1 MMLRKLIISGFVVL
15 TLAGCGAMRSGG
27 YYEDD
32 GPGARVPSD
41 AELAAIPDAVP
52 RKEAVHKR
60 SLKAY
65 RVGRKWYRPLSP
77 RKSYR
82 QKGIASWY
90 GRKFHGHKTA
100 IGERYNMYAMTAAHR
115 TLPLPSYVRVT
126 NRKTGQSAIVRV
138 NDRGPFKKN
147 RIIDLSYTAAK
158 KLGVL
163 ATGTAPVT
171 VELIKPG
178 QWRQASKKTP
188 APSQTQKKA
197 AIPTLSPEPAPAKK
211 RTIDMAQT
219 SFTGS
224 AEPVLPESGIY
235 VQTGVFSVWKNASG
249 LKAKL
254 LLKGLQP
261 VHMRHQQMDKGVL
274 YRVLMGPYVSEKQA
288 REMVSK
294 VKSSG
299 ISGARVVSF

>member
-1 MMLRKLIISGFVVL
+1 MTPRKLIVSGFVAL
-15 TLAGCGAMRSGG
+15 SLAGCGAMRSGG

-52 RKEAVHKR
+52 REEPVHKR

-100 IGERYNMYAMTAAHR
+100 MGERYNMYAMTAAHR

-126 NRKTGQSAIVRV
+126 NRRTGQSAIVRV

-147 RIIDLSYTAAK
+147 RIIDLSYIAAK
-158 KLGVL
+158 RLGVL

-171 VELIKPG
+171 VELINPR
-178 QWRQASKKTP
+178 QWRQAAGKTP
-188 APSQTQKKA
+188 ARTRARKEA
-197 AIPTLSPEPAPAKK
+197 AASAHSREPAPVNKTGVSK
-211 RTIDMAQT
+211 AQT
-219 SFTGS
+219 SFAGS
-224 AEPVLPESGIY
+224 AEPSAPEPGIY
-235 VQTGVFSVWKNASG
+235 VQTGVFSVWKNATG

-254 LLKGLQP
+254 LRKGMQP
-261 VHMRHQQMDKGVL
+261 VHLRHQQVDKGVL
-274 YRVLMGPYVSEKQA
+274 YRVLMGPYPSEKQA
-288 REMVSK
+288 RAMVSR